1 MKKALSVG
9 CAITTTNGAQRLT
22 AGNVGG
28 ALSHIRKNSARVS
41 ENKRQR
47 KYVVTFYVPLAAMAR

>member
-9 CAITTTNGAQRLT
+9 YANTTTNGAQRLT

-28 ALSHIRKNSARVS
+28 TLSHIRKNSARVS
-41 ENKRQR
+41 EKTPSRQSSE
-47 KYVVTFYVPLAAMAR
+47 